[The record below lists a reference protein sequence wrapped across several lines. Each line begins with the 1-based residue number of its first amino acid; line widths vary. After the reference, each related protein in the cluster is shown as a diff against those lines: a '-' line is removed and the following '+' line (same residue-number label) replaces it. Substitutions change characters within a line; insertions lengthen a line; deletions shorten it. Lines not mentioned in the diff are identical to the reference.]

1 MINEFSVKPKP
12 KNNNAKI
19 VTVIALGLGALTII
33 VSMLIPK
40 FRGVVGTVGV
50 CFLVTAILLYTKFVT
65 PVYYYD
71 VVLDNNG
78 LPLLVVRQVVG
89 KRATTLCRV
98 DVYAIR
104 KMESQTGKESRA
116 HKTPAG
122 MKKYVYTPTLFP
134 PSVYRLTVISE
145 YENWLKKQNGVW
157 EDEDLYFS
165 ELEKCTVV
173 LDSDSKRKGQTLKK
187 LKVYLRHENTV
198 KCFELENGRGSF
210 LNSDDCFYRGER
222 KDLAYL
228 YLRMKNLEPECGIY
242 GMDKNL
248 NLKNKERLRA
258 GDRLCWYTPE
268 CEEKVWEVTGIFEKE
283 SWDDNI

>member
-145 YENWLKKQNGVW
+145 YENAEIV
-157 EDEDLYFS
+157 
-165 ELEKCTVV
+165 
-173 LDSDSKRKGQTLKK
+173 
-187 LKVYLRHENTV
+187 
-198 KCFELENGRGSF
+198 
-210 LNSDDCFYRGER
+210 
-222 KDLAYL
+222 
-228 YLRMKNLEPECGIY
+228 I
-242 GMDKNL
+242 
-248 NLKNKERLRA
+248 
-258 GDRLCWYTPE
+258 
-268 CEEKVWEVTGIFEKE
+268 EVTDELAGLLWQYAEEARAMMVQDQSIDSTGSEE
-283 SWDDNI
+283 V